1 MGWRDLLQTEDER
14 LVLPWVGGRR
24 VRTAGRAFSLEGK
37 PPAEHGWYDFV
48 VEGRRLR
55 VTAEALPAP
64 DVLRDVEEGYLVGD
78 RFVPDDVR
86 IGHDLSALLRRC
98 ASIHLVEP
106 GLDRFSRVSAG
117 RVESGGPWIFHG
129 YAFPVG
135 PEDQVLDAWLDGA
148 ETVDHVSGVAPALD
162 AAFRIERWRQA
173 EARRRREEAE
183 ALRRAREEERARMAR
198 RQYLREHLGDA
209 VGRRAVARFDFEEA
223 AAAALAVG
231 GAELLDV
238 RPAYKRGEM
247 VIRFRYARQ
256 RFECTCD
263 QVTLRVIDAGICLID
278 HESGVRGD
286 DRFTLESLPG
296 VIAQAQREGVLVVF
310 RHVD

>member
-1 MGWRDLLQTEDER
+1 MGWRDLLQSDNER

-24 VRTAGRAFSLEGK
+24 VRASGREFTLEGK
-37 PPAEHGWYDFV
+37 PAEHGWYAFV

-55 VTAEALPAP
+55 VDVETEPAP
-64 DVLRDVEEGYLVGD
+64 ATLCGVDEGYLVGD
-78 RFVPDDVR
+78 RFVPDGVR
-86 IGHDLSALLRRC
+86 IGHDLAALLRRC
-98 ASIHLVEP
+98 AAIHLLEP

-117 RVESGGPWIFHG
+117 RVEAGGPWIFHG
-129 YAFPVG
+129 YAFPIG

-148 ETVDHVSGVAPALD
+148 ETVDHIPGVAPALD
-162 AAFRIERWRQA
+162 AAFRLERWRQA
-173 EARRRREEAE
+173 EARRRRKAAE
-183 ALRRAREEERARMAR
+183 ARRKAIEEQRACESR
-198 RQYLREHLGDA
+198 RRYLREHLGDA
-209 VGRRAVARFDFEEA
+209 VARRAVARYDFEEA

-238 RPAYKRGEM
+238 RPAYNRGEM
-247 VIRFRYARQ
+247 VVRFRYARR
-256 RFECTCD
+256 RFECTCHEA
-263 QVTLRVIDAGICLID
+263 TLRVIDAGICLVD
-278 HESGVRGD
+278 YENDVRGD